1 MWLSCAPERDGVLAA
16 DCSLEDLAVV
26 SVMSSKGFYEHI
38 SRKGLYGSGW
48 YFAVKTCKALQY
60 TDKDNDDEHYV
71 LYCRV
76 VLG

>member
-1 MWLSCAPERDGVLAA
+1 MWLNCAPERDAVLAA
-16 DCSLEDLAVV
+16 DGPLEDLAVV

-38 SRKGLYGSGW
+38 SRKGLYGSGC
-48 YFAVKTCKALQY
+48 YFAAEMCKALQY
-60 TDKDNDDEHYV
+60 TDKNNDDEHCV